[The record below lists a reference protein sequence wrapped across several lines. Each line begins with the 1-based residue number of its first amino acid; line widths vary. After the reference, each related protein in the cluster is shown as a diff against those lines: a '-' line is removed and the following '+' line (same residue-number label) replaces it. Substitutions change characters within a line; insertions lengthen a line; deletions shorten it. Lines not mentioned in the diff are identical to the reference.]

1 MYQSLYFKFLMKY
14 FISILLFS
22 CLSIVF
28 DDLTPIRMSSAQEL
42 SKKSKNKKNNSK
54 KEKENQ
60 GSKSKKSTKEKDSKS
75 TANIGI
81 IHGIEQ
87 PKPTLQSLFSNFQ
100 NQSLDA
106 TDSVE
111 IFKGSDTQKFENYLI
126 DESQIEL
133 LILGPT
139 DQLNG
144 SFGHVALKVNLNDA
158 WSNQTQSWVYDLGQS
173 PTPAPPLSTFLFGHS
188 QFQIKKFNAKEIIK
202 YWQSLDR
209 SIVKIPLAI
218 SYHLSGKLY
227 LDLEK
232 LVDQSYTYHPF
243 RSNCATNIRDLLDR
257 HLHGKI
263 FEISQIENQSRQKT
277 DRNLLRSALK
287 DQIFISAILEIFG
300 GNLLDQPKNL
310 WQMAYYP
317 DGLWQLLSQVQ
328 LNGKSLL
335 GEAQII
341 HDGKGA
347 LQPTWF
353 SFGQVWLY
361 LFALFFFIIALF
373 ADRQSGISLMIS
385 KSFVILTLALLSIAT
400 IYLNV
405 ESTLLEL
412 RQLPALLAFL
422 PTDLLL
428 LVWPALAGV
437 LGFQS
442 NATIEVYFKLR
453 MICLGIIML
462 LAFLWMG
469 FVVVQ
474 FSVLIIAI
482 SALFAGQKLFQEE

>member
-14 FISILLFS
+14 FIYIVLCS
-22 CLSIVF
+22 CLNIVF
-28 DDLTPIRMSSAQEL
+28 DDLTMIRISSAQEPN
-42 SKKSKNKKNNSK
+42 KKSKNKKSNDK
-54 KEKENQ
+54 KENQ
-60 GSKSKKSTKEKDSKS
+60 GSKSKKSTKQKETKS
-75 TANIGI
+75 SSNIGI

-100 NQSLDA
+100 NQSIEDA

-139 DQLNG
+139 DLLNG
-144 SFGHVALKVNLNDA
+144 RFGHVALKVNLNDA
-158 WSNQTQSWVYDLGQS
+158 WSSQTQSWVYDLGQS
-173 PTPAPPLSTFLFGHS
+173 PTPTPALSTFLLGHPT
-188 QFQIKKFNAKEIIK
+188 FQIKKFNAKEIIK

-209 SIVKIPLAI
+209 TIIKIPLAI
-218 SYHLSGKLY
+218 SHHLSGKLY

-232 LVDQSYTYHPF
+232 LVDQSYQYHPF

-263 FEISQIENQSRQKT
+263 FEISQIENQSRQRN
-277 DRNLLRSALK
+277 DRSLLRSALK
-287 DQIFISAILEIFG
+287 DQIFISAMLEIFG
-300 GNLLDQPKNL
+300 GYLLDQSKNL

-341 HDGKGA
+341 HEGRGI

-353 SFGQVWLY
+353 SFGQVGIS

-373 ADRQSGISLMIS
+373 AHRQSGISLMIS
-385 KSFVILTLALLSIAT
+385 KSFVILTLALLSIGT
-400 IYLNV
+400 IYLNL

-422 PTDLLL
+422 PTDLFL

-442 NATIEVYFKLR
+442 NTTIEVYFKLR

-469 FVVVQ
+469 FVVLQ